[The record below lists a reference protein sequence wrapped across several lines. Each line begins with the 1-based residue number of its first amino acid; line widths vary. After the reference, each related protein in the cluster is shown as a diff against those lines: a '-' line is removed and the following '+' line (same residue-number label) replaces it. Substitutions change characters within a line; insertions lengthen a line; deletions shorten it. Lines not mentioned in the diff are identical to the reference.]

1 MSSSIAADVFEVLH
15 DLLHLFRARLLQSL
29 EAVQPG
35 LTFNEFRILM
45 HTGRHPGITQKE
57 LVEHSHTDKAQMA
70 RTLAQLQDKGWLERS
85 ASEADKRVRC
95 LQLSARGQQL
105 FDQLR
110 HRREQIATELLSAH
124 PQPSRPCC
132 MNCCGRH
139 WTAPGLRDR
148 KHSLKKK
155 QPAHAAQ

>member
-1 MSSSIAADVFEVLH
+1 MSSSIAAEVFEVLH
-15 DLLHLFRARLLQSL
+15 DLLHLFRARLLESL

-95 LQLSARGQQL
+95 LQLSAQGQQL

-110 HRREQIATELLSAH
+110 HRREQIATELLSDFPEA
-124 PQPSRPCC
+124 QQ
-132 MNCCGRH
+132 
-139 WTAPGLRDR
+139 GLLHELLLQARD
-148 KHSLKKK
+148 S
-155 QPAHAAQ
+155 AQATRSQ

>member
-1 MSSSIAADVFEVLH
+1 MSSSIAAEVFEVLH
-15 DLLHLFRARLLQSL
+15 DLLHLFRARLLESL

-95 LQLSARGQQL
+95 LQLSAQGQQL

-110 HRREQIATELLSAH
+110 HRREQIATELLSDFPEAQQGLLH
-124 PQPSRPCC
+124 ELLLQAKDSAQTTRP
-132 MNCCGRH
+132 
-139 WTAPGLRDR
+139 
-148 KHSLKKK
+148 
-155 QPAHAAQ
+155 

>member
-1 MSSSIAADVFEVLH
+1 MSSSIAAEVFEVLH

-95 LQLSARGQQL
+95 LQLSAQGQQL

-110 HRREQIATELLSAH
+110 HRREQIATELLSDFPEAQQGLLH
-124 PQPSRPCC
+124 ELLLQAKDSAQATRP
-132 MNCCGRH
+132 
-139 WTAPGLRDR
+139 
-148 KHSLKKK
+148 
-155 QPAHAAQ
+155 

>member
-1 MSSSIAADVFEVLH
+1 MSSSIAAEVFEVLH
-15 DLLHLFRARLLQSL
+15 DLLHLFRARLLESL

-95 LQLSARGQQL
+95 LQLSTRGQQL

-110 HRREQIATELLSAH
+110 SRREQIATELLSNF
-124 PQPSRPCC
+124 P
-132 MNCCGRH
+132 
-139 WTAPGLRDR
+139 
-148 KHSLKKK
+148 
-155 QPAHAAQ
+155 AAQQALLHDLLLQARDSAQATRP

>member
-1 MSSSIAADVFEVLH
+1 MSSSIAAEVFEVLH
-15 DLLHLFRARLLQSL
+15 DLLHLFRARLLESL

-95 LQLSARGQQL
+95 LQLSAQGQQL

-110 HRREQIATELLSAH
+110 HRREQIATELLSDFPEA
-124 PQPSRPCC
+124 QQ
-132 MNCCGRH
+132 
-139 WTAPGLRDR
+139 GLLHELLLQARN
-148 KHSLKKK
+148 S
-155 QPAHAAQ
+155 AQATRA

>member
-15 DLLHLFRARLLQSL
+15 DLLHLFRARLLESL

-95 LQLSARGQQL
+95 LQLSTRGQQL

-110 HRREQIATELLSAH
+110 HRREQIATELLSDFPEAQQGLLH
-124 PQPSRPCC
+124 DLLLQARDSAQATRP
-132 MNCCGRH
+132 
-139 WTAPGLRDR
+139 
-148 KHSLKKK
+148 
-155 QPAHAAQ
+155 

>member
-1 MSSSIAADVFEVLH
+1 MSSSIAAEVFEVLH
-15 DLLHLFRARLLQSL
+15 DLLHLFRARLLESL

-95 LQLSARGQQL
+95 LLLSAQGQQL

-110 HRREQIATELLSAH
+110 HRREQIATELLSDFPEAQQGLLH
-124 PQPSRPCC
+124 ELLLQARDSAQATRP
-132 MNCCGRH
+132 
-139 WTAPGLRDR
+139 
-148 KHSLKKK
+148 
-155 QPAHAAQ
+155 

>member
-15 DLLHLFRARLLQSL
+15 DLLHLFRARLLESL

-95 LQLSARGQQL
+95 LQLSARGKQL

-110 HRREQIATELLSAH
+110 HRREQIATELLSGT
-124 PQPSRPCC
+124 P
-132 MNCCGRH
+132 
-139 WTAPGLRDR
+139 
-148 KHSLKKK
+148 
-155 QPAHAAQ
+155 AAQQALLHELLRQALDGAQATRP

>member
-1 MSSSIAADVFEVLH
+1 MSSSIAAEVFEVLH
-15 DLLHLFRARLLQSL
+15 DLLHLFRARLLESL

-85 ASEADKRVRC
+85 VSEADKRVRC
-95 LQLSARGQQL
+95 LQLSTRGQQL

-110 HRREQIATELLSAH
+110 SRREQIATELLSDF
-124 PQPSRPCC
+124 P
-132 MNCCGRH
+132 
-139 WTAPGLRDR
+139 
-148 KHSLKKK
+148 
-155 QPAHAAQ
+155 AAQQALLHDLLLQARDSAQATRP

>member
-1 MSSSIAADVFEVLH
+1 MSSSIAADVFELLH
-15 DLLHLFRARLLQSL
+15 DLLHLFRVRLLQSL

-70 RTLAQLQDKGWLERS
+70 RTLAQLQDQGLLERS

-95 LQLSARGQQL
+95 LQLSAQGQQL
-105 FDQLR
+105 FKQLR
-110 HRREQIATELLSAH
+110 TQREQIACELL
-124 PQPSRPCC
+124 
-132 MNCCGRH
+132 
-139 WTAPGLRDR
+139 RDF
-148 KHSLKKK
+148 
-155 QPAHAAQ
+155 PAAQQVLLHELLLQALGSAVPK